1 MGKIRIG
8 EVAEKAGVSKSTVSQ
23 YLNGRFN
30 YMSIETKERIQATI
44 KELNY
49 IPNPIAQSLKTART
63 RTIGVIV
70 RDITGFFTSRVI
82 RGIDDFCKEY
92 KYDVLI
98 YNTDFDPAIER
109 QSLKK
114 LRQLRVDGII
124 IASSGENNSIIAQE
138 VASGYPIVLM
148 HLEYDDIKTSIVLAD
163 NRVGAFSATEYLIK
177 LGHTRICL
185 HTLEYQTS
193 RTRRE
198 RFEGYCTALK
208 KHGFSPDPALI
219 HFWNRENGLETPT
232 KDILSMPDP
241 PTAFLSLY
249 LAITSE
255 LLGDFRRL
263 NVRIPEDIS
272 LIAFDE
278 IPMAEHLRVPV
289 TVIAQAPYDMGREAA
304 RILLHS
310 IEKKDKKIVR
320 SIVPCRFIE
329 RESCA
334 PLVRT
339 ETEAE

>member
-8 EVAEKAGVSKSTVSQ
+8 DVADKAGVSKSTVSQ

-30 YMSIETKERIQATI
+30 YMSAETKKRIRSTI
-44 KELNY
+44 EELNY
-49 IPNPIAQSLKTART
+49 IPNPLAQSLKTDRT

-70 RDITGFFTSRVI
+70 RDITGFFTSRVL

-98 YNTDFDPAIER
+98 HNTDFDPATER

-124 IASSGENNSIIAQE
+124 IASSGENNKIIARE
-138 VASGYPIVLM
+138 VSSGFPLVQL
-148 HLEYDDIKTSIVLAD
+148 HLEYDDLKTSIVLAD
-163 NRVGAFSATEYLIK
+163 NRAGAFVATEHLLK
-177 LGHTRICL
+177 LGHKRICL
-185 HTLEYQTS
+185 QTIEYQTS

-198 RFEGYCTALK
+198 RFEGYCDALK
-208 KHGFSPDPALI
+208 KYGITHDPGLI
-219 HFWNRENGLETPT
+219 HFWNRETGLETAT
-232 KDILSMPDP
+232 EEILSMPDP

-249 LAITSE
+249 LAITSS
-255 LLGDFRRL
+255 LLSDFRRL

-278 IPMAEHLRVPV
+278 IPMAEHLKVPV
-289 TVIAQAPYDMGREAA
+289 TVIAQSPYEMGRESA
-304 RILLHS
+304 RILLDN
-310 IEKKDKKIVR
+310 IEKKDSKIVR
-320 SIVPCRFIE
+320 SIIPCRLIE

-334 PLVRT
+334 PIHY
-339 ETEAE
+339 E